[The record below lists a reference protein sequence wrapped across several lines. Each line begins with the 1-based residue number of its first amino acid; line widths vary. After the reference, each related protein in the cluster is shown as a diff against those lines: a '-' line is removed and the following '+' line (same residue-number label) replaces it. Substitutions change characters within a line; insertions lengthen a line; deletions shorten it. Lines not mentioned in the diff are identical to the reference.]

1 MEFYVTANYFI
12 FWGTYFTGNKLIQ
25 TMWLVLLFEWLQQA
39 LTLQVFLFS
48 NVAYTRR
55 CTLRP
60 SVSSS
65 RLVSYPEFFWA
76 YRCIYLMF
84 TWVELGT
91 HYDRGPCQKNVY
103 KLEYLDW
110 LKMHLKCT
118 FQSGQRSFT
127 KLDLEKLRLIFGYPY
142 QFNSTK
148 ICLGM
153 TLQTWYEVELFSN
166 TPWEI
171 TIGEVLHWVT
181 WLVCNIQTNP
191 NFWFIFSK
199 TESIEQFGF
208 HLKIW
213 QVNFV

>member
-1 MEFYVTANYFI
+1 M
-12 FWGTYFTGNKLIQ
+12 
-25 TMWLVLLFEWLQQA
+25 
-39 LTLQVFLFS
+39 
-48 NVAYTRR
+48 
-55 CTLRP
+55 
-60 SVSSS
+60 
-65 RLVSYPEFFWA
+65 
-76 YRCIYLMF
+76 
-84 TWVELGT
+84 GT

-103 KLEYLDW
+103 KSEYLDW

-142 QFNSTK
+142 QLNSTK

-181 WLVCNIQTNP
+181 WLVCNIQTKP
-191 NFWFIFSK
+191 QFLIHFLKDRIYRAIWFSPENMASK
-199 TESIEQFGF
+199 FCLVVPSFISM
-208 HLKIW
+208 L
-213 QVNFV
+213 